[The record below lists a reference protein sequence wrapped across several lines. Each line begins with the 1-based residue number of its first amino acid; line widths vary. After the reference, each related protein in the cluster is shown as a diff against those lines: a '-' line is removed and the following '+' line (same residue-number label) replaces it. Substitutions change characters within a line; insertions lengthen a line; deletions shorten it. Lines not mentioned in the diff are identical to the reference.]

1 MNKLKKLQVSLIY
14 SNITKFN
21 FCLHIPKKN
30 LIFINHSTYG
40 KVYPV
45 YIAEESIEIK
55 KKHIKSLA
63 KLSFILASFN
73 LYIFFSG
80 VGVLPLSSITSIFL
94 DKPILYLVSISYNLH
109 ILNKLLRS
117 LSDNLIKIKN
127 IYLKPNGKDIIIEKY
142 YNNDIVRLEIGDIFN
157 SNIFCKW
164 QQKIRKESI
173 YDTNNNSLR
182 ILISYGRNKELLLD
196 GKRKFCD
203 YEILQTIV
211 NRYNIDTSQVGY
223 NKMTEDIIPQKYV
236 QMNKDNNKKRSIISY
251 MKKSLCFP
259 PLQKVF
265 YMLNKKGNQVKQAE
279 QFFK

>member
-1 MNKLKKLQVSLIY
+1 MNTLKKQPTALLYSSL
-14 SNITKFN
+14 SKFN

-45 YIAEESIEIK
+45 FIAEESTEIK
-55 KKHIKSLA
+55 KQQIKTFA
-63 KLSFILASFN
+63 KLSFIVASFN

-80 VGVLPLSSITSIFL
+80 VGVLPISSITSIFL
-94 DKPILYLVSISYNLH
+94 DKPILYLVSISYNLYTV
-109 ILNKLLRS
+109 NKLLRS

-157 SNIFCKW
+157 NNIFCKW

-173 YDTNNNSLR
+173 YDTNDNSLR
-182 ILISYGRNKELLLD
+182 ILISYGRNKELLID

-211 NRYNIDTSQVGY
+211 NRYNIDTSQIGY
-223 NKMTEDIIPQKYV
+223 NKMTEDIVPQKYA
-236 QMNKDNNKKRSIISY
+236 QMNKDNDKKKSIISY
-251 MKKSLCFP
+251 MKKSLFFP
-259 PLQKVF
+259 PLQRLF
-265 YMLNKKGNQVKQAE
+265 YLFNKKKNQGRQAD
-279 QFFK
+279 QWFK